1 MADIAEKKGYTA
13 LVRYLLISPFKV
25 RRIAT
30 NLRRKPYSE
39 VIAILESMPHKAAKL
54 LKKVISSAAA
64 NALYNNKRL
73 DEDML
78 YIKELQVN
86 EGPRMKRLWP
96 RARGRADRLLKR
108 MTHIHVVLDEI
119 GEARGSSGTE
129 S

>member
-1 MADIAEKKGYTA
+1 MADVAEKLGYTA
-13 LVRYLLISPFKV
+13 RVRFLLISPFKV

-39 VIAILESMPHKAAKL
+39 AISILESMPHKAARL

-86 EGPRMKRLWP
+86 EGPRMKRMWP

-108 MTHIHVVLDEI
+108 MTHILVVLDEI
-119 GEARGSSGTE
+119 GESGENRGTE
-129 S
+129 G

>member
-1 MADIAEKKGYTA
+1 MADVAEKKGYTA
-13 LVRYLLISPFKV
+13 LVRYLLVSPFKV
-25 RRIAT
+25 RRIAS
-30 NLRRKPYSE
+30 NIRRKPYSE
-39 VIAILESMPHKAAKL
+39 AISTLEAMPHKAARQ

-64 NALYNNKRL
+64 NALYNNKSL

-78 YIKELQVN
+78 YIKELQVD

-108 MTHIHVVLDEI
+108 MTHIRVVLDEI
-119 GEARGSSGTE
+119 GEAGGSRGTE